1 VINAARNGLMP
12 ALGPL
17 AAAQWSHAAIIDPSA
32 VPAICQNQHGPVTKP
47 VTQLVE
53 LLPRISHVC
62 KILPTN
68 DQQVHRGQT

>member
-1 VINAARNGLMP
+1 MP

-17 AAAQWSHAAIIDPSA
+17 AAAQWSQSAVIDPGA
-32 VPAICQNQHGPVTKP
+32 VFAICQDQHRPVTKS

-53 LLPRISHVC
+53 LLPRISHVL

-68 DQQVHRGQT
+68 YQQVHRGQA